1 MKKLVLFI
9 LCYLYYAGAYAQ
21 SGYEIKLKIPNLKDK
36 TCYLGYNYAD
46 KKYLQD
52 TANIENQG
60 EYFVFSGNETLDGGI
75 FFFYTPGNVYF
86 EILVTEDQHF
96 TVETDTLDLIGKMNV
111 TGSEEN
117 MIFRDFQ
124 LFMRDSQNLARE
136 LNEQI
141 KKNPGNASLYNERLK
156 ELDQKVKSFRQNL
169 IRQHEGTFVS
179 NLIKA
184 TIDVELPEHLR
195 QQSDDNAEE
204 RYHFFKRHYFDN
216 INFSDA
222 RLLRTP
228 ILHNKFNYYLDKL
241 TVSHPDSITESAV
254 QLIENTKI
262 NKDVFRY
269 AVVSLTNKYETSNIM
284 GMDGVF
290 VNLAEKYY
298 VSGEAFWAD
307 EELVDKISKRIKEI
321 KPTLIGKKAPA
332 LFGTD
337 TLGTVVN
344 LEKIN
349 AKFIVLYFYDPDCGH
364 CRKKTPVLKDLYPED
379 FTSRGIE
386 VLSVCTI
393 TDQNKW
399 KKFVR
404 EHKIPW
410 IDMADPNLRC
420 NFRSEYNIN
429 TTPKLFILD
438 QDKKIIAKQ
447 LDVEQIVDFIDKYNS
462 LHQL

>member
-1 MKKLVLFI
+1 MKKLFLCVLYSFI
-9 LCYLYYAGAYAQ
+9 CIVSYA
-21 SGYEIKLKIPNLKDK
+21 SNGYEIKLKIPNLKDK
-36 TCYLGYNYAD
+36 ICYLGYNYAD

-52 TANIENQG
+52 TANISKQG
-60 EYFVFSGNETLDGGI
+60 DFFVFSGNEALEGGI

-86 EILVTEDQHF
+86 EILVTDDQHF
-96 TVETDTLDLIGKMNV
+96 TVETDTLDLIGNLNV
-111 TGSEEN
+111 VGSDEN

-124 LFMRDSQNLARE
+124 LFMRESQSLARE

-141 KKNPGNASLYNERLK
+141 KSSPDKASILNEQLN
-156 ELDQKVKSFRQNL
+156 ELDQKVKSYRENL
-169 IRQHEGTFVS
+169 IKKYEGTFVAT
-179 NLIKA
+179 LVKA
-184 TIDVELPEHLR
+184 TIDVELPERLR
-195 QQSDDNAEE
+195 QQNDENAEE
-204 RYHFFKRHYFDN
+204 RYHFFKQHYFDN
-216 INFSDA
+216 INFSDS

-241 TVSHPDSITESAV
+241 TVSHPDSITESATRI
-254 QLIENTKI
+254 IENARK

-307 EELVDKISKRIKEI
+307 DELISKISKRVNEL

-337 TLGTVVN
+337 TLGNVVN

-349 AKFIVLYFYDPDCGH
+349 AKFTVLYFYDPDCGH
-364 CRKKTPVLKDLYPED
+364 CRKKTPVLKDLYPSD
-379 FTSRGIE
+379 FKSRNIE
-386 VLSVCTI
+386 VVSVCTV

-410 IDMADPNLRC
+410 KDMADPNLRC
-420 NFRSEYNIN
+420 NFRAEYNIN

-438 QDKKIIAKQ
+438 KDKKIIAKQ
-447 LDVEQIVDFIDKYNS
+447 LDVEQIVDFIDKFNN
-462 LHQL
+462 LEQM

>member
-1 MKKLVLFI
+1 MKKIVVYILFT
-9 LCYLYYAGAYAQ
+9 LFCVCSYAEK
-21 SGYEIKLKIPNLKDK
+21 GYEIKLKIPNLKDK

-52 TANIENQG
+52 TAIIAMQG
-60 EYFVFSGNETLDGGI
+60 DYFIFNGEETLEGGI

-86 EILVTEDQHF
+86 EILVTDDQHF
-96 TVETDTLDLIGKMNV
+96 TVETDTVDLIGKMNV

-124 LFMRDSQNLARE
+124 LFMRDSQTLARE
-136 LNEQI
+136 LNEQA
-141 KKNPGNASLYNERLK
+141 KSSSDNASVINDRLK
-156 ELDQKVKSFRQNL
+156 ELDQKVKMYRENL

-195 QQSDDNAEE
+195 QQSDENTEE

-254 QLIENTKI
+254 RIIEKSKK
-262 NKDVFRY
+262 NKEVFRY

-307 EELVDKISKRIKEI
+307 DELVDKISKRIKEI

-337 TLGTVVN
+337 TLGNVVN

-349 AKFIVLYFYDPDCGH
+349 AKYIVLYFYDPDCGH
-364 CRKKTPVLKDLYPED
+364 CRKKTPVLKELYPSD
-379 FTSRGIE
+379 FKSREIE
-386 VLSVCTI
+386 IISVCTV
-393 TDQNKW
+393 TDQSKW

-410 IDMADPNLRC
+410 KDMADPNLRC
-420 NFRSEYNIN
+420 NFRAEYNIN

-438 QDKKIIAKQ
+438 RDKKIIAKQ
-447 LDVEQIVDFIDKYNS
+447 LDVEQIVDFIDKYNN
-462 LHQL
+462 LHQM